1 MSSPLPTSSAINEVS
16 YVHPMIL
23 LSPGFLPNFE
33 QKTQG
38 LFKDFQGHISYFSI
52 KDSIQCK
59 KRALS
64 LCLF

>member
-38 LFKDFQGHISYFSI
+38 LFKTFKDIFPIFQLGTPFSA
-52 KDSIQCK
+52 K
-59 KRALS
+59 KEP
-64 LCLF
+64 